1 MNEMPFGTR
10 LRLSNPV
17 KETKASLETV
27 CQRLFGLVFCFVHHS
42 PLWVKVS
49 TPENPELLR
58 VLCFKLGVG
67 HDTAKLG
74 SCVKVEVAVR
84 GFQSLTVTVLMVS
97 VDVKQH

>member
-1 MNEMPFGTR
+1 MNEMPFATR

-17 KETKASLETV
+17 KETKASMETV
-27 CQRLFGLVFCFVHHS
+27 CQRLFGLFLCFVHHS

-58 VLCFKLGVG
+58 ALCFKLGVG

-74 SCVKVEVAVR
+74 SCVKVEVAVL
-84 GFQSLTVTVLMVS
+84 GSPSLIVLRVS